1 MAKQT
6 TSHGKYKGVIVSKT
20 DMRKLNSSLKI
31 KMREIIDFIVF
42 RFEQIGEECVK
53 IARERGDYNDI
64 TGNLRSSIGYCI
76 LVDGKVVTQAMG
88 KRTNVPNGYR
98 TIVRT
103 REDGTTYKVKQKIG
117 GDGAKGAEQGQAL
130 LDTLKAKFPWGLVL
144 IVCAGMEYAAYVEE
158 VRHRDVLTS
167 AELVAE
173 KMVKELLG
181 KLSKSA

>member
-1 MAKQT
+1 MAKAT
-6 TSHGKYKGVIVSKT
+6 TSHKKYKGVIVSKT
-20 DMRKLNSSLKI
+20 DMRKLKDDLKV
-31 KMREIIDFIVF
+31 KMSKIIDFLIF

-53 IARERGDYNDI
+53 IARENGSYHDI

-76 LVDGKVVTQAMG
+76 LADGQVVTQAMG

-103 REDGTTYKVKQKIG
+103 REDGSTYKVKQKIG

-130 LDTLKAKFPWGLVL
+130 LDTLKAKFPWGVVL

-158 VRHRDVLTS
+158 VRHKDVLTS
-167 AELVAE
+167 AEHVAE

-181 KLSKSA
+181 KMVKSA